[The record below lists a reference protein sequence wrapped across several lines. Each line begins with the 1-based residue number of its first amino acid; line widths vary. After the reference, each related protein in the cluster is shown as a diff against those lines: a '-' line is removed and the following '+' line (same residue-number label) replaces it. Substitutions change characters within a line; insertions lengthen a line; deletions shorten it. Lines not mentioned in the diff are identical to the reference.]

1 VIAWPGFDTMRKED
15 RDPLANFSGTA
26 RLFPLPNVVLFPQA
40 IQPLHIF
47 EPRYRSLTADALAD
61 DRCIT
66 LVLLQAGWETDYA
79 GTPEICSVACLGQIV
94 AEQRL
99 PDGRYNLLLRG
110 LSRVRIEREMPQVKA
125 YRSAE
130 VHLLE
135 DVAIAKKNVRAELRG
150 RLRRLLNAWLAG
162 QKEARDQFRKLF
174 RSDLALGALCDIV
187 AFALPLEVAIKQQL
201 LEELDV
207 QRRVRLLMEHLG
219 SSEPLNSV
227 ASSDR
232 KFPPEFSAN

>member
-1 VIAWPGFDTMRKED
+1 MRDED
-15 RDPLANFSGTA
+15 HDPLASFSGTA

-61 DRCIT
+61 DRRIT

-79 GTPEICSVACLGQIV
+79 GTPEICSVGCVGQIV

-110 LSRVRIEREMPQVKA
+110 LSRVRIEREIPQVRP
-125 YRSAE
+125 YRSADIR
-130 VHLLE
+130 LLKE
-135 DVAIAKKNVRAELRG
+135 VAIAAKSTRAELRG
-150 RLRRLLNAWLAG
+150 RLRRLLNAWLDG
-162 QKEARDQFRKLF
+162 QTEARDQFRKLF
-174 RSDLALGALCDIV
+174 RSELTLGSLCDIV
-187 AFALPLEVAIKQQL
+187 AFALPLDVAFKQQL

-207 QRRVRLLMEHLG
+207 QKRARSLVDYLESH
-219 SSEPLNSV
+219 EPPQAAELV
-227 ASSDR
+227 ER
-232 KFPPEFSAN
+232 KFPPEFSVN